1 MVQGVELRWITSLAS
16 QLRRR
21 SISTGRE
28 RERVA
33 RPELTGCYKHDG
45 TTGHSGTPVE
55 SATHRRVARAQS
67 SAPPPMPPRER

>member
-1 MVQGVELRWITSLAS
+1 MLVPLSPEASQPKVAFMVQGVELRWITSLAS

-33 RPELTGCYKHDG
+33 RL
-45 TTGHSGTPVE
+45 
-55 SATHRRVARAQS
+55 ARV
-67 SAPPPMPPRER
+67 PN